1 MNNSTKA
8 YQQIATDILFL
19 QDQCEMTNSQ
29 CDDILNACEELGGIS
44 AEYFCEEFVFICEDE
59 NGEEDV
65 DALNRVHDDDY
76 ISLDWFNT
84 VFQKEDYID

>member
-1 MNNSTKA
+1 MNSSST
-8 YQQIATDILFL
+8 QIVTDITWL
-19 QDQCEMTNSQ
+19 QDNCDMTNSQ

>member
-1 MNNSTKA
+1 MNNSTL
-8 YQQIATDILFL
+8 QIEKDILFL
-19 QDQCEMTNSQ
+19 QDQCDMTNSQ

-65 DALNRVHDDDY
+65 EALNRVHNDEY
-76 ISLDWFNT
+76 LKINWGLS
-84 VFQKEDYID
+84 

>member
-1 MNNSTKA
+1 MNTSTI
-8 YQQIATDILFL
+8 QIEKDILFL
-19 QDQCEMTNSQ
+19 QDQCDMTNRQ

-44 AEYFCEEFVFICEDE
+44 AEYFCEEFVFICEDD

-76 ISLDWFNT
+76 LRINWGLS
-84 VFQKEDYID
+84 